1 MPKIVDAKSR
11 VAKPTDAKNKV
22 YRRVNRPDLLT
33 LVEMTQL
40 DKIKIAAWEK
50 EIRDWKLDVGCWM
63 LDVGC
68 WKNPSVF

>member
-11 VAKPTDAKNKV
+11 VAKPADAKNKV

-50 EIRDWKLDVGCWM
+50 EIRD
-63 LDVGC
+63 
-68 WKNPSVF
+68 